1 VAKRLAAEVFSQKR
15 CCILSS
21 ATLTVAGKFDYILGR
36 LGLTLLESVPG
47 SGFRVPGSEGG
58 VQEPEVVYDELPEDE
73 APSRRHRAS
82 QPGPLNS
89 KPGTRGYDTLLLGTP
104 FDFREQC
111 RVLVPAWLPEPGT
124 AEAGRNSF
132 ELADMIAGLCRVTRG
147 RTMVLFT
154 SYGALDETD
163 RLLRPAL
170 EPDGIAVLAQGQDG
184 SRESLLEELR
194 TRSNVVLLGTSSFW
208 EGVDVRGPALSCLVM
223 ARLPFQVHTDPLFQA
238 RAELVESR
246 GDSSFM
252 NYSVPEAV
260 LRFRQGFGRL
270 IRSRADR
277 GLAVL
282 ADRRLV
288 SKRYG
293 RIFLQSLPCPWRPAA
308 SPEQLL
314 SAAEE
319 FFGR

>member
-1 VAKRLAAEVFSQKR
+1 
-15 CCILSS
+15 
-21 ATLTVAGKFDYILGR
+21 
-36 LGLTLLESVPG
+36 
-47 SGFRVPGSEGG
+47 
-58 VQEPEVVYDELPEDE
+58 
-73 APSRRHRAS
+73 
-82 QPGPLNS
+82 
-89 KPGTRGYDTLLLGTP
+89 
-104 FDFREQC
+104 
-111 RVLVPAWLPEPGT
+111 
-124 AEAGRNSF
+124 
-132 ELADMIAGLCRVTRG
+132 
-147 RTMVLFT
+147 
-154 SYGALDETD
+154 
-163 RLLRPAL
+163 
-170 EPDGIAVLAQGQDG
+170 
-184 SRESLLEELR
+184 
-194 TRSNVVLLGTSSFW
+194 VVLLGTSSFW